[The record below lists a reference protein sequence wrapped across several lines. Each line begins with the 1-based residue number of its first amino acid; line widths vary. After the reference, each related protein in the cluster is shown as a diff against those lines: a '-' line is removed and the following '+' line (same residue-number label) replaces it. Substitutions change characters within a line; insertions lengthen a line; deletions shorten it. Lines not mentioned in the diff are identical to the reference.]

1 MELIINGRYDEAF
14 SHLLLFGL
22 ASILEDADDSRIC
35 TIRWIDRTHAGIDV
49 SDNLS
54 WEDCATV
61 IRDHAHRWSMSSQVM
76 CIRYRRSPAKRL
88 KMRFRQLEP
97 HLVPGWVLPLLM
109 IGGGCWSAIVLGQL
123 MICRRIWIVVI
134 SVRLGNPLTGQVT
147 WPRKG
152 IRQTVAL
159 LGGRW

>member
-61 IRDHAHRWSMSSQVM
+61 IRDHAHRWSMSSWLNASDVYSVPVKSGKSSKNAVSAA
-76 CIRYRRSPAKRL
+76 RATLSP
-88 KMRFRQLEP
+88 
-97 HLVPGWVLPLLM
+97 
-109 IGGGCWSAIVLGQL
+109 
-123 MICRRIWIVVI
+123 
-134 SVRLGNPLTGQVT
+134 RLGTLSL
-147 WPRKG
+147 
-152 IRQTVAL
+152 IHI
-159 LGGRW
+159 